1 MVKFPETRTVRDLE
15 RSITH
20 LDLDYEIALY
30 SRRKMWL
37 NPKTGLVEVMPR
49 IVNHDGPG
57 TLFSGIPAELLY
69 HDTGTPNTAVAGTAA
84 EVIMNLINPFGQSAQ
99 LPAGFWAAG
108 ATGGSGIGRTAKLV
122 IRGIWTT
129 VASAGTA
136 IFTTRLGA
144 LQSTA
149 ATIGGITPTVIP
161 GTPAAQTGGMW
172 EQELDLELQSF
183 GTATAAAVVRGLGK
197 MGVPGWASPNTAQL
211 TYTPMTGQT
220 AASNGLT
227 AATVDITANNYIS
240 WNQTCTAAT
249 ITNIQL
255 LQAFI
260 YGMG

>member
-1 MVKFPETRTVRDLE
+1 
-15 RSITH
+15 
-20 LDLDYEIALY
+20 
-30 SRRKMWL
+30 
-37 NPKTGLVEVMPR
+37 
-49 IVNHDGPG
+49 
-57 TLFSGIPAELLY
+57 
-69 HDTGTPNTAVAGTAA
+69 
-84 EVIMNLINPFGQSAQ
+84 
-99 LPAGFWAAG
+99 
-108 ATGGSGIGRTAKLV
+108 
-122 IRGIWTT
+122 
-129 VASAGTA
+129 
-136 IFTTRLGA
+136 
-144 LQSTA
+144 
-149 ATIGGITPTVIP
+149 
-161 GTPAAQTGGMW
+161 MW